1 MNGAYS
7 SPLPFGL
14 DFCRSNNTYR
24 GYMPVQCCFFDR
36 VQRDI
41 SVWGRGKPPEAPFAG
56 TNFSNA
62 FLKEVEFIDCNL
74 SYATF
79 SMAELDK
86 VTFKNCNLK
95 EASFYKMNQKKLQ
108 FENCNLEGIDVFETN
123 LEKIDIRTCNIN
135 HIKIDIPS
143 MKGLIVNETQAL
155 ALAKFLQITIE

>member
-1 MNGAYS
+1 
-7 SPLPFGL
+7 
-14 DFCRSNNTYR
+14 
-24 GYMPVQCCFFDR
+24 
-36 VQRDI
+36 
-41 SVWGRGKPPEAPFAG
+41 
-56 TNFSNA
+56 
-62 FLKEVEFIDCNL
+62 
-74 SYATF
+74 
-79 SMAELDK
+79 MAELDK

>member
-62 FLKEVEFIDCNL
+62 QDNNL
-74 SYATF
+74 RIGNSRARR
-79 SMAELDK
+79 EWLVPLPK
-86 VTFKNCNLK
+86 
-95 EASFYKMNQKKLQ
+95 
-108 FENCNLEGIDVFETN
+108 
-123 LEKIDIRTCNIN
+123 
-135 HIKIDIPS
+135 PS
-143 MKGLIVNETQAL
+143 VPEYSRNGYP
-155 ALAKFLQITIE
+155 